1 MILKDLHISGF
12 GKYTHEDLSFTDGIN
27 VIYGD
32 NGSGKST
39 LHAYLRAMLFGMERG
54 RGRAA
59 NTDTYSHYYP
69 WNSQAPYGGSLSFQT
84 DEDDG
89 EFLLE
94 RCFDTK
100 NRTMAIRKQAT
111 GKLISTEQADLDRLL
126 GGLTEEIYKNTI
138 SIEQLKAATDKS
150 LSSGLKNHLSSL
162 TFSGNSALDVT
173 HTMTS
178 LKEKKKALKQSID
191 PDAEDRF
198 QSLFREICEIEDRLK
213 DMDGQPE
220 ELEARIKELETA
232 LKKEQETHAGLE
244 TLHELRKEELAKSSM
259 SEIRN
264 PEIYQDRLEDAFAA
278 HRLAKNENDRHARRK
293 LRIRDIAAGLLSTV
307 IFTLLG
313 LGVIFYDRI
322 PIVNAPFPL
331 PMLPFLI
338 LFFGAAG
345 VSLLVTVILF
355 IRSRKD
361 DSDSEAMA
369 AETELFLQQQF
380 ELHLGTS
387 EISEDGMIE
396 LLRTVDDYLQQQ
408 KDLEDT
414 GKAIEES
421 LKTIVALQEQL
432 QAAHEEQTQ
441 FQKQAWEFEQATAK
455 LSDLEEQKTAVGRI
469 REANRQ
475 AEEKIKAVTLAEETI
490 ASLSAKIHETFS
502 PVLNRQVSEILCA
515 ITDGVYDQ
523 VYIDENLNVTVR
535 TGGRTVPLEA
545 LSRGTIEQIY
555 LALRIS
561 AVQILCPDAAFPI
574 LLDDTFAYYDD
585 TRLHNTLKWLAE
597 HYSGQVLLFTCHK
610 REAAFLSRLNVPYH
624 LITLS

>member
-1 MILKDLHISGF
+1 MKLKDLHISGF

-59 NTDTYSHYYP
+59 STDTYSHYYP
-69 WNSQAPYGGSLSFQT
+69 WNSQAPYGGSLSFRT

-89 EFLLE
+89 DFLLE

-126 GGLTEEIYKNTI
+126 GGLTEDVYKNTI

-173 HTMTS
+173 HTMAS
-178 LKEKKKALKQSID
+178 LKEKKKVLKQSID
-191 PDAEDRF
+191 PNAEERF
-198 QSLFREICEIEDRLK
+198 RSLFREICEIEDQLK

-220 ELEARIKELETA
+220 ELEKRIKTLEA
-232 LKKEQETHAGLE
+232 SLKKEQKTQAGLE
-244 TLHELRKEELAKSSM
+244 TLHELRKEQLAKNSM
-259 SEIRN
+259 SAIRN

-278 HRLAKNENDRHARRK
+278 HRLAKNENDRHARRR
-293 LRIRDIAAGLLSTV
+293 LRFRDIAAGLLSTV
-307 IFTLLG
+307 IFALLG
-313 LGVIFYDRI
+313 LGIIFYDKI
-322 PIVNAPFPL
+322 PIVNTPFPL

-338 LFFGAAG
+338 FFFGASG

-355 IRSRKD
+355 ILSRKD

-387 EISEDGMIE
+387 EVSEEGMEE
-396 LLRTVDDYLQQQ
+396 LLRVIDDYFQQE
-408 KDLEDT
+408 KELEATERATED
-414 GKAIEES
+414 S
-421 LKTIVALQEQL
+421 LKAIVALQKQL

-441 FQKQAWEFEQATAK
+441 FQKQTWEFEQATAR
-455 LSDLEEQKTAVGRI
+455 LADLEEQKTAVGRI
-469 REANRQ
+469 REANHQ

-502 PVLNRQVSEILCA
+502 PVLNRQVSEILCS
-515 ITDGVYDQ
+515 ITDGIYDQ
-523 VYIDENLNVTVR
+523 VYIDESLNVTVR
-535 TGGRTVPLEA
+535 TGGRTVPLES

-561 AVQILCPDAAFPI
+561 AVQILCPDASFPI

-624 LITLS
+624 LITL